1 MTNDGMFKDA
11 DTIIKQKKQIKDIK
25 IKVKNL
31 EGLEEI
37 HRKNNGDLRLH
48 ITKLEKEIYQLKKD
62 NKILEEGNE
71 ALGIVF
77 KKD

>member
-1 MTNDGMFKDA
+1 MFKDA
-11 DTIIKQKKQIKDIK
+11 DTIIKQKKQIKDLK

-48 ITKLEKEIYQLKKD
+48 ITKLEKEIFQLKKD